1 MCDMVRAFVFVF
13 KAFWFILLSIEIYAS
28 SNLTLDWFIAS
39 SIEVRIEVLLELLTL
54 KGLADFLFISNLK
67 QN

>member
-1 MCDMVRAFVFVF
+1 MCDIVRAFVFVF
-13 KAFWFILLSIEIYAS
+13 KAFCFILLSNEIYAS
-28 SNLTLDWFIAS
+28 SNLTLDWLIAS
-39 SIEVRIEVLLELLTL
+39 SIEVRIEVILELLTL

>member
-13 KAFWFILLSIEIYAS
+13 KAFFFILLSNEIYAS